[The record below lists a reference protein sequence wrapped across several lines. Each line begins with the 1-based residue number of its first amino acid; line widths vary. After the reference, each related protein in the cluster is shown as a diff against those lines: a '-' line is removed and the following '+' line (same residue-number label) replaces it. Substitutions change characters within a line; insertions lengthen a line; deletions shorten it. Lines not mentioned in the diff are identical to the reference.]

1 MQIRLWQWGLASALA
16 LISFGPLA
24 NQAAANRKGWVRIYT
39 TAEHT
44 VYIHRDS
51 MTRKGSRRYFWAHF
65 DFNNRGNLR
74 SEVRPS
80 NPHDPAFYFPAGAN
94 VYYLAD
100 CEKRWLSA
108 QGMELYNAWG
118 GLIQAGYA
126 EDEKTSPVV
135 RPDTPDGEGL
145 IQYACARGR

>member
-1 MQIRLWQWGLASALA
+1 MIKTKLWRWELAGALA
-16 LISFGPLA
+16 LISFSTLA
-24 NQAAANRKGWVRIYT
+24 DQAAANHKGWVRVYT

-51 MTRKGSRRYFWAHF
+51 ITRKGSRRYFWAHF
-65 DFNNRGNLR
+65 DFINRANR
-74 SEVRPS
+74 PDVRPT

-94 VYYLAD
+94 IYYLAD
-100 CEKRWLSA
+100 CEKRWLSV

-126 EDEKTSPVV
+126 EDEKTAPVV
-135 RPDTPDGEGL
+135 RPDTPDSVGL
-145 IQYACARGR
+145 IQYACAGGR